1 MPRKTHFGKSDYS
14 TLSTPFY
21 NKTGSFNHVMS
32 QQSPEVF
39 SKMII
44 RHICQN

>member
-21 NKTGSFNHVMS
+21 NKTASFNHVMVAAVTRGL
-32 QQSPEVF
+32 Q
-39 SKMII
+39 
-44 RHICQN
+44 